1 MPQWKRLILQWLRS
15 RASINHSLLS
25 VMDHLAHMKSFI
37 RATSKTHFVKSSM
50 DTYVLHKIY
59 NIYYIY
65 NPRKQFSTAPK
76 TFRQGLEN
84 AIESVQ
90 SYLAPMVAD
99 GVTLRWKLNWVPSV
113 CFGRSSVFSTGV
125 ATSSI
130 TFSLPVL
137 ESELQSLHH
146 LAAFRSTATLTAS
159 AVLPHRPLQ
168 PILAPGISLLL
179 SHQESL
185 ELLPTSTVHL
195 ALL

>member
-1 MPQWKRLILQWLRS
+1 VALNNGCPDTDFMPQWKRLILQWLRS

-99 GVTLRWKLNWVPSV
+99 GVTLR
-113 CFGRSSVFSTGV
+113 
-125 ATSSI
+125 
-130 TFSLPVL
+130 
-137 ESELQSLHH
+137 
-146 LAAFRSTATLTAS
+146 
-159 AVLPHRPLQ
+159 
-168 PILAPGISLLL
+168 
-179 SHQESL
+179 
-185 ELLPTSTVHL
+185 
-195 ALL
+195 